1 MKCKNCGAELLDTD
15 RFCINCGTLVDVK
28 IENCPFC
35 GEKLREGEKFCHR
48 CGAEIP
54 VPGETPKSPQPGTY
68 PNALSTMEIGAL
80 TDAVIAAA
88 QREIVN
94 DEKKPESVRKEPEK
108 RAPLFDT
115 GVPYEE
121 EAYGQEPYER
131 DPYEQELYEQ
141 ESEAYEEEPRIP
153 ARMKEQRPQGAR
165 QKNARPQAA
174 PARAQRREPQRRDA
188 QRRKSGAAYQQEP
201 DSTENALNI
210 AIIAGGI
217 LILVVLSAVLF
228 VYARNEELIPR
239 SGPKQEMEEEKEE
252 KKKDKKEDTE
262 ESDGDAGSMEEEASG
277 EGGMVRVTAG
287 SLNIRDGASTAGT
300 QVIGK
305 AKKGEEYPYLKKQG
319 EWYYIDAGGD
329 VKGYVHRDYVEEVN

>member
-54 VPGETPKSPQPGTY
+54 VPGETPKNVQPGTY

-94 DEKKPESVRKEPEK
+94 DDKKQESARPEPAAEE
-108 RAPLFDT
+108 RAPLFET
-115 GVPYEE
+115 GVSYKQESYDEETYEQEPYEE
-121 EAYGQEPYER
+121 EP
-131 DPYEQELYEQ
+131 
-141 ESEAYEEEPRIP
+141 YEEEPQVP
-153 ARMKEQRPQGAR
+153 VRMQERGDQRAR
-165 QKNARPQAA
+165 QKAERPQAA
-174 PARAQRREPQRRDA
+174 PSRTARREPPRREPQRGK
-188 QRRKSGAAYQQEP
+188 QRPAYKQET
-201 DSTENALNI
+201 DSTENVLNI

-217 LILVVLSAVLF
+217 LILVVLAAVLF
-228 VYARNEELIPR
+228 IYARNEELIPR
-239 SGPKQEMEEEKEE
+239 SGPRQEAEEQET
-252 KKKDKKEDTE
+252 KKKDKEKKEE
-262 ESDGDAGSMEEEASG
+262 KAEEEEDAAFEEEEVSG

-287 SLNIRDGASTAGT
+287 SLNIRDGSSTSGT

-305 AKKGEEYPYLKKQG
+305 AKKGEEYPYIEKQG
-319 EWYYIDAGGD
+319 EWYYIDAGG
-329 VKGYVHRDYVEEVN
+329 VKGYVHQDYVEEVN